1 MEVCSDRR
9 VAASLALEGLEA
21 LKRARPLI
29 HHITND
35 VVTNFTAN
43 VTLCLGA
50 APVMA
55 PSVEESAEM
64 AAMAGCLLLNIG
76 TISPIQLDSMLA
88 AGRSANE
95 RGVPVVLDP
104 VGAGATALRSS
115 AVFRLME
122 SVRISVLRG
131 NAGEVL
137 QCAGAGG
144 RVRGVDSAELGEP
157 DRRIFDELAGAT
169 GAVVA
174 VTGAVDYVTDGHA
187 AFEIP
192 FGHPLMGRITGTGC
206 GATAAVAC
214 FAALGGR
221 LVERTAGALAAYG
234 AAGSIAA
241 RRAEGPGTFVPFFL
255 DALASLDETGF
266 EA

>member
-9 VAASLALEGLEA
+9 AVASMALEGLEA
-21 LKRARPLI
+21 IRRTGPLV

-55 PSVEESAEM
+55 PAVEESAEM
-64 AAMAGCLLLNIG
+64 ASAAGCLLLNIG
-76 TISPIQLDSMLA
+76 TVSPLQLESMLV
-88 AGRSANE
+88 AGRRANE
-95 RGVPVVLDP
+95 RGIPVVLDP

-115 AVFRLME
+115 AVFRLLE
-122 SVRISVLRG
+122 SVRIAVLRG

-144 RVRGVDSAELGEP
+144 RVRGVDSLETGEP
-157 DRRIFDELAGAT
+157 DRRIFDEFARMT

-187 AFEIP
+187 AFEVP
-192 FGHPLMGRITGTGC
+192 FGHPMMGRVTGTGC
-206 GATAAVAC
+206 GATTAVAC

-234 AAGSIAA
+234 AAGSVAA
-241 RRAEGPGTFVPFFL
+241 RLAEGPGTFVPRFL
-255 DALASLDETGF
+255 DALASLGEKDF
-266 EA
+266 EE